1 MRGFRAATSGHRQ
14 GVSAAR
20 RPLVSS
26 STDGTRLSAA
36 PARRNFAQANF
47 HPVAEHVKDRLKP
60 VSAIDHSAA
69 VAAPHG
75 SGSGRENRGLPSVF
89 AETKKRTG
97 ESPERFT
104 HQDNAVVS
112 G

>member
-26 STDGTRLSAA
+26 STVGTRLSAT

-47 HPVAEHVKDRLKP
+47 HPLAEHVKDRLKP
-60 VSAIDHSAA
+60 SSTIDHSSA
-69 VAAPHG
+69 VTAPQG
-75 SGSGRENRGLPSVF
+75 SASARKNRELPAGF
-89 AETKKRTG
+89 CERKRRTSY
-97 ESPERFT
+97 SPEPFT
-104 HQDNAVVS
+104 H
-112 G
+112 